1 MRVSFLLTVIFF
13 VVATDG
19 LAQFDQAYGIH
30 PKLPNSTH
38 VSLVDIDGDGVDE
51 VMSCSVMTKELAFFQ
66 ATEEQLFQF
75 NSVSRNLYGASEI
88 YTLDL
93 DSDGDQD
100 ILAYEEL
107 EDKLVWFENDSETY
121 NKHVIAEVPNGF
133 ALSHY
138 DLDNDG
144 DQDLFYAA
152 SQMNQLLLFEQ
163 TEPGVFADSS
173 VLFEVSDI
181 RSLHW
186 EDIDLD
192 GDDDLVSGGEMI
204 GVYENL
210 NNQLLEPAVF
220 GGGLDNLRYE
230 NVDCYD
236 FNQDG
241 QLDIITKSVD
251 NSSLFVFYQD
261 SDLDFSSNETI
272 ASDDFLRDWCLMDI
286 DGNGFEDVV
295 IGADGD
301 AVLSYLPINGS
312 GLAGARMAIN
322 DIGIDEVHHL
332 AVGDYNGDGETDLV
346 ISDLSQIVFCEQEV
360 DALVRRGDMSGRAF
374 VEYPIQLIDADDDGD
389 QDLLLNNVE
398 GDQLLFNNGQ
408 GDFYESGEQLSTAN
422 RNSILQ
428 DLNNDGLADLIRYEL
443 FWTDLEVKFQ
453 ILEGTFGE
461 ATVLPIEYWG
471 GDFNF
476 TFFDV
481 DQNGSL
487 DIVASRLSNPIC
499 EVFLNNS
506 GFSELDHIF
515 YDVPILDPITV
526 AMGDVNNDG
535 YLDMMTCDESS
546 TYVRWGGTDL
556 LLGDAIQI
564 NGTGGASRIQ
574 LVDLDLDGDL
584 DFIGYTTTGI
594 AYQLINDESTN
605 WPMSVIDLSTG
616 SNEVEFCLADFNGD
630 GFPDLAHA
638 EPTNFQ
644 VELRYNNQEGGFLP
658 PEIPFAGYTP
668 SHVSA
673 ADLNGDGSQDLVIGV
688 IDQVTGI
695 LGLMNTSLSGCT
707 DPLACNFNSE
717 ATVDGGDCCYD
728 CGCTDPNA
736 LNYNSM
742 ATCADGS
749 CEYQISISVF
759 DDLDLNAQMNGPEY
773 MLHDILVHV
782 EPSGVDFI
790 TDLNGSFTLDA
801 SEGES

>member
-1 MRVSFLLTVIFF
+1 
-13 VVATDG
+13 
-19 LAQFDQAYGIH
+19 
-30 PKLPNSTH
+30 
-38 VSLVDIDGDGVDE
+38 
-51 VMSCSVMTKELAFFQ
+51 
-66 ATEEQLFQF
+66 
-75 NSVSRNLYGASEI
+75 
-88 YTLDL
+88 
-93 DSDGDQD
+93 
-100 ILAYEEL
+100 
-107 EDKLVWFENDSETY
+107 
-121 NKHVIAEVPNGF
+121 
-133 ALSHY
+133 
-138 DLDNDG
+138 
-144 DQDLFYAA
+144 
-152 SQMNQLLLFEQ
+152 
-163 TEPGVFADSS
+163 
-173 VLFEVSDI
+173 
-181 RSLHW
+181 
-186 EDIDLD
+186 
-192 GDDDLVSGGEMI
+192 
-204 GVYENL
+204 
-210 NNQLLEPAVF
+210 
-220 GGGLDNLRYE
+220 
-230 NVDCYD
+230 
-236 FNQDG
+236 
-241 QLDIITKSVD
+241 
-251 NSSLFVFYQD
+251 
-261 SDLDFSSNETI
+261 
-272 ASDDFLRDWCLMDI
+272 
-286 DGNGFEDVV
+286 
-295 IGADGD
+295 
-301 AVLSYLPINGS
+301 
-312 GLAGARMAIN
+312 
-322 DIGIDEVHHL
+322 
-332 AVGDYNGDGETDLV
+332 
-346 ISDLSQIVFCEQEV
+346 
-360 DALVRRGDMSGRAF
+360 
-374 VEYPIQLIDADDDGD
+374 
-389 QDLLLNNVE
+389 
-398 GDQLLFNNGQ
+398 
-408 GDFYESGEQLSTAN
+408 
-422 RNSILQ
+422 
-428 DLNNDGLADLIRYEL
+428 DGLADLIRYEL

-782 EPSGVDFI
+782 EPAGVDFI
-790 TDLNGSFTLDA
+790 TDLNGNFTLVALEGESFTLEVETTPVFPFHTTTDPFAVLVDESTAADGVLLGIAKLEPIPEVSIELWAPGLSGLCSAPENFVFLIQNQGNSVLNGTAVVEYSGLFGGLSVDFEHEVLNASTFQIEFSDLLPGAVILDNFSLMTPDA
-801 SEGES
+801 EFLGTFLD